1 MAVTKIVKDLD
12 AKLMADGTISKDFE
26 ADYEKVH
33 KMLNTFMRQTGEE
46 LTAEN
51 FDAGDAK
58 LRDWLMI
65 LYKEGASQEK
75 LTSYLRCGLAH
86 LCYDFIQ
93 TQKENAALPTDEL
106 VTRALLSFKARKFA
120 GKRFKAAQSRLD
132 ETISLK
138 KK

>member
-12 AKLMADGTISKDFE
+12 AKLMNDGTISKDFE

-33 KMLNTFMRQTGEE
+33 KMLNTFVRQTGAE
-46 LTAEN
+46 LTEEN
-51 FDAGDAK
+51 FDEGDAK

-65 LYKEGASQEK
+65 LYKQGASQEK

-93 TQKENAALPTDEL
+93 TQKENEGLATDEL
-106 VTRALLSFKARKFA
+106 ITRALQSFKARKFQN
-120 GKRFKAAQSRLD
+120 KYFKAAQSKME

>member
-1 MAVTKIVKDLD
+1 MAVTKIVKALD
-12 AKLMADGTISKDFE
+12 EKLMNDGTISKEFE

-33 KMLNTFMRQTGEE
+33 KILNTFMRQTGAE

-51 FDAGDAK
+51 FDEGDAK

-65 LYKEGASQEK
+65 LYKEGAGQEK

-93 TQKENAALPTDEL
+93 TQKENAELATDEL
-106 VTRALLSFKARKFA
+106 ITRALQSFKARKFNN
-120 GKRFKAAQSRLD
+120 KRFKAAQSRMD